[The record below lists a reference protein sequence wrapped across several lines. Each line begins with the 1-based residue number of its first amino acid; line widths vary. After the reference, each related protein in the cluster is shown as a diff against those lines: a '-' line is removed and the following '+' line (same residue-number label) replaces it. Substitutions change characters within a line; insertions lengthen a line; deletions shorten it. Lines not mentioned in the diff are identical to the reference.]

1 MVVHVVCV
9 LDPVVVV
16 DMQVDTMVYVLDP
29 VVVVDMVDPVVHNL
43 DHVVNEVV
51 IVVMILVVE
60 GSVVGVVSAER
71 CHSWIVFQELQRWK
85 ILPL

>member
-43 DHVVNEVV
+43 DHVVNEVI

-60 GSVVGVVSAER
+60 ASVVGVVSAER
-71 CHSWIVFQELQRWK
+71 CHSWILLQELQRWK